1 MGKNKKQKSHLPLR
15 LNILFFIIFLLFSG
29 LILQLGVVQILFG
42 MDAQE
47 ELDRTERVTSATPV
61 PRGKMYDRNGE
72 LVVDNKAEFAIT
84 YTPKKHVQPEDN
96 VEIAEKLT
104 EYIQMDTDSV
114 TKRNKQDY
122 WIIKNKQEAY
132 ERLTDEEKELSDQD
146 QYYVM
151 LENITDDELESFTE
165 KELEVMAI
173 KRELDKAYELTPH
186 IIQYD
191 DITVEEYMVIG
202 ENLHNL
208 PGINVTTDW
217 ERDYLFEGTF
227 ANYLGRITSQQQG
240 IPQTDEQY
248 FLARNYSRNDRVGRS
263 GIEKEY
269 ELYLN
274 GNKEIKEHITDSSG
288 TVIDSNIIREGQRGK
303 DLILSV
309 DMELQQRL
317 DKIVQE
323 EVKTAVQKHP
333 GKNRWFRHAVA
344 VLMNPKT
351 GEVLATSGQ
360 QYNPSEKGEDEFTD
374 VSHKVLY
381 DTYLPG
387 STVKGATVLAGLDSG
402 EIRPGEV
409 IVDRPLEIKGSDKKS
424 SWTRLGPVNDIDAI
438 KRSSNV
444 YMFFIAMQMGGE
456 NNYQPGK
463 AINYNSKAYT
473 EMRNYFQ
480 QFGLG
485 AKTGIDFPYEE
496 NMEASP
502 PTGYGRA
509 AQFLDM
515 AIGQYE
521 NYTAI
526 QLAQYIS
533 TIANDGYRMKPYLV
547 KQIHNSSTG
556 DQLGPLYKVNEPT
569 ILNKIEMKDTY
580 LNRVQEGMRQ
590 AFQESGG
597 TGYRYFADAEYN
609 PAGKTGTAEAFY
621 WDNETKTLHTDVNN
635 YNLVGYAPFDEPEVA
650 FAVMAPYLGTGDY
663 PVHHRIGRRALDTY
677 FELKEERLKGS
688 SEDESGEESEE
699 DQSEDE

>member
-96 VEIAEKLT
+96 VEIAEKLA
-104 EYIQMDTDSV
+104 EYIEMDTEPV

-122 WIIKNKQEAY
+122 WIINNKKEAY
-132 ERLTDEEKELSDQD
+132 ERLTEEEKELSDQD

-151 LENITDDELESFTE
+151 LEKITDDELEDFSE
-165 KELEVMAI
+165 QELEVMAI

-186 IIQYD
+186 IIQYE
-191 DITVEEYMVIG
+191 DITVEEYMRIG
-202 ENLHNL
+202 ENLHEL

-217 ERDYLFEGTF
+217 ERDYLFGSTF
-227 ANYLGRITSQQQG
+227 ASYIGRITSQQQG
-240 IPQTDEQY
+240 IPQDEDQY

-263 GIEKEY
+263 GIENEY

-288 TVIDSNIIREGQRGK
+288 TVIDSNTIREGQRGK

-309 DMELQQRL
+309 DMELQQRV

-323 EVKTAVQKHP
+323 EVKAAVQKHP
-333 GKNRWFRHAVA
+333 GKNRWFRHAVI

-360 QYNPSEKGEDEFTD
+360 QYNPSETGEDEFTD

-402 EIRPGEV
+402 VIRPGEV
-409 IVDRPLEIKGSDKKS
+409 ITDRPIRIANGPRKKS
-424 SWTRLGPVNDIDAI
+424 WRDLGPVNDIDAI

-444 YMFFIAMQMGGE
+444 YMFFIAMRMGGE
-456 NNYQPGK
+456 NNYYYNK
-463 AINYNSKAYT
+463 SSINYNPEAYT
-473 EMRNYFQ
+473 KMSNYYK

-496 NMEASP
+496 NMNIDTADAGEL
-502 PTGYGRA
+502 
-509 AQFLDM
+509 QDM
-515 AIGQYE
+515 AIGQFG
-521 NYTAI
+521 NYTAM

-547 KQIHNSSTG
+547 KQIHNSSQG
-556 DQLGPLYKVNEPT
+556 EKLGPLYKVNEPT

-580 LNRVQEGMRQ
+580 LKRVQEGMRRV
-590 AFQESGG
+590 FQESGG
-597 TGYRYFADAEYN
+597 TGYTHFGDAEYN

-621 WDNETKTLHTDVNN
+621 WDNETKTLHDDVNN
-635 YNLVGYAPFDEPEVA
+635 YNLVGYAPFDEPEIA

-677 FELKEERLKGS
+677 FDLKEERLKGS
-688 SEDESGEESEE
+688 NEDDSEEESEE
-699 DQSEDE
+699 DQSEEE